1 MIRSMTGF
9 GRAEMSDQH
18 RKLTVEIKSVNNR
31 YLDFNIRMPKKY
43 SFLEVKVRNYLKS
56 MIARGKVD
64 VFITEE
70 TEAASA
76 GVLVYNYALAKQYA
90 ESYAKIAEE
99 LHVENDLTASMIA
112 GSPDVLTLGEA
123 EENEDELWD
132 CLYKPLAGAVEAF
145 NASRVEEGS
154 RLKAD
159 LLLKLNAMD
168 HDVDQV
174 IAHEPE
180 IQKAYRERLYESL
193 SEILEDRGVDDAQI
207 TSACVIYADKICTD
221 EETVRLKSH
230 IRQMR
235 DELEKEESIGR
246 KLDFLAQ
253 EMNREANTTLSKAG
267 DLVTSDL
274 GIELKTMIE
283 KIREQIQNIE

>member
-18 RKLTVEIKSVNNR
+18 RKLTVEMKAVNNR
-31 YLDFNIRMPKKY
+31 YLDLNIRMPKKY
-43 SFLEVKVRNYLKS
+43 AFLDSKVRGILKTHV
-56 MIARGKVD
+56 ARGKVD

-70 TEAASA
+70 AEGESS
-76 GVLVYNYALAKQYA
+76 GRVLYNGALAREYEA
-90 ESYAKIAEE
+90 CYAKIAEE
-99 LHVENDLTASMIA
+99 FHIPNDVTASKLA
-112 GSPDVLTLGEA
+112 QAPEVLTLGED
-123 EENEDELWD
+123 EEDEAELWENLEKVLTD
-132 CLYKPLAGAVEAF
+132 AVQSF
-145 NASRVEEGS
+145 NVSRTEEGE
-154 RLKAD
+154 RLKRD
-159 LLLKLNAMD
+159 LLEKLSMMD
-168 HDVDQV
+168 AYVDR
-174 IAHEPE
+174 IIEHEPE
-180 IQKAYRERLYESL
+180 IQKTYREHLEESL
-193 SEILEDRGVDDAQI
+193 KEILEDRSVDDSQI
-207 TSACVIYADKICTD
+207 TAACVIYADKICTD

-230 IRQMR
+230 IRQMK